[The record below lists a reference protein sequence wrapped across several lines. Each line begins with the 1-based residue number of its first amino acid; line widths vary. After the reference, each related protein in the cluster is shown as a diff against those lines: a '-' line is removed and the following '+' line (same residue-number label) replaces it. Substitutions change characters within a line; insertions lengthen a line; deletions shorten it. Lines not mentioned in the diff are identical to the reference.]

1 MIIGH
6 GDIGSVLK
14 DREGALFFASGISN
28 SNYVGEAEF
37 ARERDTFIDNA
48 NTARSQGIKCCFYF
62 STMSIVHKNTRYTR
76 HKELMERLVR
86 YSFENYNI
94 IRIGNIDWG
103 TNPNTFI
110 NFIRNKKAKG
120 EPVEIRD
127 EWKYLISKE
136 QLLLLTDNLPLTGK
150 NEISVF
156 GECKKV
162 SDCI

>member
-1 MIIGH
+1 MIVGH
-6 GDIGSVLK
+6 GDIAKVLN
-14 DREGALFFASGISN
+14 DRKEFLFFAAGVSN
-28 SNYVGEAEF
+28 SSEKDESRYLL
-37 ARERDTFIDNA
+37 ERKILGSDISLA
-48 NTARSQGIKCCFYF
+48 NELGLSLVYFSSIACYF
-62 STMSIVHKNTRYTR
+62 STTRYTK
-76 HKELMERLVR
+76 HKLEMELLIKAACN
-86 YSFENYNI
+86 NYTI
-94 IRIGNIDWG
+94 IRIGNIKWG

-110 NFIRNKKAKG
+110 NYIRNKKAKG

-162 SDCI
+162 IDCV